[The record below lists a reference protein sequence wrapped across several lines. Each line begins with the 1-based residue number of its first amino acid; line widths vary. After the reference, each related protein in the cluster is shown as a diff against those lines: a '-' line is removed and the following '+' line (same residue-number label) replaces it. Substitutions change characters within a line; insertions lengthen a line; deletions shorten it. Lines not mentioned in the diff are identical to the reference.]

1 MAVPSGPFAGIA
13 MLITVESL
21 RRVSAALFD
30 RLEARGYDA
39 VEVPHDYYWDIDQF
53 QRHNLD
59 AEPDNLSVGQLSE
72 DWWNLEEML
81 RDESLCAV
89 YGLAWLGAV
98 LREVGELI
106 VD

>member
-1 MAVPSGPFAGIA
+1 MH
-13 MLITVESL
+13 ITVDNL

-30 RLEARGYDA
+30 RLEARGYETID
-39 VEVPHDYYWDIDQF
+39 VPHDYYWDIDRV

-59 AEPDNLSVGQLSE
+59 AEPENLSVGQLTE

-81 RDESLCAV
+81 RDESLCAA
-89 YGLAWLGAV
+89 YGLTWLAAV
-98 LREVGELI
+98 LREIGELI

>member
-1 MAVPSGPFAGIA
+1 MR
-13 MLITVESL
+13 ITVQSL
-21 RRVSAALFD
+21 RRVSNALLD

-39 VEVPHDYYWDIDQF
+39 IDVPHDYYWDIDRA

-59 AEPDNLSVGQLSE
+59 AEPENLTVGQLTE

-81 RDESLCAV
+81 RDDSLCGA
-89 YGLAWLGAV
+89 YGLTGLAAV
-98 LREVGELI
+98 LREVGELV

>member
-1 MAVPSGPFAGIA
+1 MR
-13 MLITVESL
+13 ITVETL

-30 RLEARGYDA
+30 RLEARGYS
-39 VEVPHDYYWDIDQF
+39 EIQVPHDFYWDIDRA

-59 AEPDNLSVGQLSE
+59 AEPENLNVGQLSE
-72 DWWNLEEML
+72 DLWNLEEMI
-81 RDESLCAV
+81 RDESLCAA
-89 YGLAWLGAV
+89 YGLTWLAAV